1 MVNTCKIDS
10 NTNPIFKPSMIAGYN
25 RNMGGID
32 IVDQQLH
39 GLHLLRKSYKWYKK
53 LALRL
58 LSQVAQNS
66 HKIYC
71 KVIGSKTVFLDYLQ
85 DVVTS
90 LITIEE
96 PISGEIKCND
106 DVSRLVGRY
115 FPSLKIATPGAK
127 CQRSVKPC
135 RMRYAKGKRTD
146 KGHKIKTT
154 YVCVFCPSEP
164 GLHPDKSFGKYH
176 TKMDYSK

>member
-1 MVNTCKIDS
+1 MVNTGKVNS
-10 NTNPIFKPSMIAGYN
+10 NTNPIFKPSMIANYS
-25 RNMGGID
+25 RNMGNVD
-32 IVDQQLH
+32 MVDQQLH

-58 LSQVAQNS
+58 LSQVTLNS

-71 KVIGSKTVFLDYLQ
+71 KVTGSKMVFLDYHQ

-96 PISGEIKCND
+96 PIPGQIVCND
-106 DVSRLVGRY
+106 NVSCLVGSH
-115 FPSLKIATPGAK
+115 FSSLKIATPGAK
-127 CQRSVKPC
+127 SQRPVKPC
-135 RMRYAKGKRTD
+135 RVCYAKGKRTD

-154 YVCVFCPSEP
+154 YVFIFCPSRP
-164 GLHPDKSFGKYH
+164 GLHPDKCFGEYH
-176 TKMDYSK
+176 TKMNYSK